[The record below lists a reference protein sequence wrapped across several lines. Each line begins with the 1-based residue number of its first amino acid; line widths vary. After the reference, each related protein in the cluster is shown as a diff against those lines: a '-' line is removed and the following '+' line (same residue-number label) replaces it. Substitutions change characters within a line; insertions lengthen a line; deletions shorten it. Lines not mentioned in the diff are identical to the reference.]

1 MKQLSVF
8 QSKMNNKITTIV
20 AITTVFLMERPA
32 YAQVSGVGGNLGGI
46 KKVLGLFQKDL
57 QAIIPIF
64 AGVLLLCLAIA
75 YAGRYIEKDTFVRW
89 AIGVAVAGSATQIAN
104 MLFTQ

>member
-1 MKQLSVF
+1 MKQFGTL
-8 QSKMNNKITTIV
+8 QSKMNHKITTIS
-20 AITTVFLMERPA
+20 AITTVFLITHPT
-32 YAQVSGVGGNLGGI
+32 YAQASTALAGI
-46 KKVLGLFQKDL
+46 KKVLEAFRNDL
-57 QAIIPIF
+57 KIIIPIF